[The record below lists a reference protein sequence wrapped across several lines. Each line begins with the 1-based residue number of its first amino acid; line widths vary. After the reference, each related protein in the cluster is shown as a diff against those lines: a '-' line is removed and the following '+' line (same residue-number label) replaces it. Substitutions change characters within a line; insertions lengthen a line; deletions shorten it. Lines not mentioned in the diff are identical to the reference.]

1 MNEGGSKTIL
11 MTEWLKNKV
20 EQDQEFYDDQIKG
33 LNKLSNRLDS
43 VQAELLPLKI
53 SLNIAR
59 EKHLKVL
66 NNLEHMINFQDWN
79 KTCFGDHSTVLTPNF
94 NIFEEAKKGNRKV
107 CCEYDL
113 MAHAKKSV
121 CNPPLN
127 DSKTISKASN
137 EVNSQEI

>member
-11 MTEWLKNKV
+11 MTEWLKN
-20 EQDQEFYDDQIKG
+20 I
-33 LNKLSNRLDS
+33 R
-43 VQAELLPLKI
+43 
-53 SLNIAR
+53 
-59 EKHLKVL
+59 
-66 NNLEHMINFQDWN
+66 
-79 KTCFGDHSTVLTPNF
+79 
-94 NIFEEAKKGNRKV
+94 AKKGNRKV
-107 CCEYDL
+107 CREYDL